1 VSSVDRCGGDAAAY
15 VLGALEDHE
24 LDAFRAHMARCAVC
38 RDEVASLQAVVDAL
52 PMTAPPVEVPR
63 ALKRRVME
71 GVRAAPIGAP
81 QTRPRPRRRP
91 LFEMPTLAR
100 PALAGAALL
109 AAAVIAFAGI
119 ELAGSGSTSARVVQA
134 SVAGPAR
141 AAAAYVRLQ
150 GGRGE
155 LVLARMPAAAPGHI
169 YEVWLKRDGEPV
181 QPTSSLFGV
190 TSAGTAAVD
199 VPGNLRNV
207 SQVLV
212 TAEPLG
218 GSSVPT
224 SAPVI
229 VARLTS

>member
-1 VSSVDRCGGDAAAY
+1 VSSVDRCDGDAAAY
-15 VLGALEDHE
+15 VLGALEEHE

-38 RDEVASLQAVVDAL
+38 RDEVTSLQGVVDAL
-52 PMTAPPVEVPR
+52 PMAAPPVQIPR

-71 GVRAAPIGAP
+71 RVQAEPMGGP
-81 QTRPRPRRRP
+81 QTRRRPRRRP
-91 LFEMPTLAR
+91 SFGLPTLAR

-109 AAAVIAFAGI
+109 AVAVIAFAGI

-141 AAAAYVRLQ
+141 AATAYVRLQ

-155 LVLARMPAAAPGHI
+155 LVLARMPAAPPGHI
-169 YEVWLKRDGEPV
+169 YEVWLKRDGESV
-181 QPTSSLFGV
+181 RPTSSLFGV

-207 SQVLV
+207 NQVLV

-218 GSSVPT
+218 GSSMPT

-229 VARLTS
+229 VARLAS